1 MTETRPA
8 EAETRPD
15 KSGSETR
22 RMTTVQAIL
31 DALDLSMA
39 KDSSVLLL
47 GEDVSDPAGGGI
59 FHTSAGLSAKYGE
72 NRVRATPISEQAIVG
87 AAIGAA
93 IGGFR
98 PVAEIM
104 FMDFFGIA
112 LDQIANHAAKLRYMS
127 GGQTAV
133 PLTIRTAAGAGM
145 QFGAQHSEMLESWVC
160 HIPGLK
166 VVVAAN
172 PADAKG
178 LLMSAIADDDPVIT
192 IEPTL
197 NYWTSGEVP
206 VGEHFVPIGRAAT
219 ARPGSDVTVV
229 TYGRMTGFALQA
241 AGELAAEGIDAEV
254 IDLRSLVP
262 MDEDAILASVGRTRR
277 AVIVHEAVRRGG
289 LGAEIASLINEHLF
303 GQLDAPVLRVAA
315 PNTPV
320 PYAAE
325 LEREFLVDAAKIA
338 AGVREAVK

>member
-1 MTETRPA
+1 MTATCPA
-8 EAETRPD
+8 ETGR
-15 KSGSETR
+15 ETR

-39 KDSSVLLL
+39 ADPSVLLL

-59 FHTSAGLSAKYGE
+59 FHASAGLSARYGE

-197 NYWTSGEVP
+197 NYWASGEVP

-229 TYGRMTGFALQA
+229 TYGRMVGFALQA

-254 IDLRSLVP
+254 VDLRSLVP
-262 MDEDAILASVGRTRR
+262 MDEEAILASVSRTRR

-289 LGAEIASLINEHLF
+289 LGAEIASLVNEHLF

-315 PNTPV
+315 PDTPV

-325 LEREFLVDAAKIA
+325 LERAYLVDAAKIA
-338 AGVREAVK
+338 AAVRAAVR

>member
-1 MTETRPA
+1 MTATGPA
-8 EAETRPD
+8 GT
-15 KSGSETR
+15 GSETR

-39 KDSSVLLL
+39 ADPSVLLL

-59 FHTSAGLSAKYGE
+59 FHASAGLSARYGE

-197 NYWTSGEVP
+197 NYWASGEVP
-206 VGEHFVPIGRAAT
+206 VGEHFVPLGRAAT

-229 TYGRMTGFALQA
+229 TYGRMVGFALQA

-262 MDEDAILASVGRTRR
+262 MDEEAILASVSRTRR

-289 LGAEIASLINEHLF
+289 LGAEIASLVNEHLF

-315 PNTPV
+315 PDTPV

-325 LEREFLVDAAKIA
+325 LERAYLVDAAKIA
-338 AGVREAVK
+338 AGVRAAVK